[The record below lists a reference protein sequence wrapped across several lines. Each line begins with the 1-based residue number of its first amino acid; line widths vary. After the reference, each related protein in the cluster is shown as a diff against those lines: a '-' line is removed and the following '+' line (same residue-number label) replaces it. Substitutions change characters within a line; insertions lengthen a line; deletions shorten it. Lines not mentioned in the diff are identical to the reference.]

1 MPATFDAKISRKS
14 CALRKRNI
22 MRNKSISWITRR
34 RSSSDNISFFGPNGS
49 RCNRLRGRR
58 KVAVISICLTEF
70 PKQQYKLGCNLGFFF
85 LDVQTIPLWSTILL
99 PRSTFSGLALTPLN
113 SSVLIRLS
121 LFTATWSYATQ
132 PTQIPSVR
140 RSVLQ
145 VTEGNVK
152 LAITRWMRRI
162 LWPKVHSFLLARRK
176 KRRKAMVEPVT
187 RWVVSA
193 QTLK

>member
-1 MPATFDAKISRKS
+1 MSLT
-14 CALRKRNI
+14 
-22 MRNKSISWITRR
+22 TRR
-34 RSSSDNISFFGPNGS
+34 RSSSDSISFFGPNGS

-58 KVAVISICLTEF
+58 KVAVVSICLTEF
-70 PKQQYKLGCNLGFFF
+70 PKQQYKLDYNLAFFF
-85 LDVQTIPLWSTILL
+85 LDVQTILLWSTILL
-99 PRSTFSGLALTPLN
+99 PRSTFSGLALKPLN

-140 RSVLQ
+140 RSVQQ

-152 LAITRWMRRI
+152 LATTRWMQRI
-162 LWPKVHSFLLARRK
+162 LWPRVHSFLLARRK

-187 RWVVSA
+187 RWMVSA